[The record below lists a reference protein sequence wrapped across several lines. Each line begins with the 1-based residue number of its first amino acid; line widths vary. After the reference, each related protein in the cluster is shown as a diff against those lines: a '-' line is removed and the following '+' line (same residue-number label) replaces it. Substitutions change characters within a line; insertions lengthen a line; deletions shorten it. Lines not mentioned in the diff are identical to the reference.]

1 MSKNDFRVASISKI
15 IIRICKKN
23 IEICAKTSKISKS
36 LLQAKER
43 ERSKNITQFQKYYF

>member
-23 IEICAKTSKISKS
+23 IEIFVKTSKISKFLTS
-36 LLQAKER
+36 KR
-43 ERSKNITQFQKYYF
+43 EGEE